1 MTEAAVVDGG
11 ALAPAEVPINPHVH
25 TPEPVSGVPPTQQAQ
40 GQEQADANAGA
51 KPEKGERK
59 PVSIDDA
66 LKNAV
71 EKAKAKA
78 EAKLAAKEPAEKG
91 EKAPQPKDVP
101 AAEAK
106 PQPDRGPDGKFQP
119 KQAAETGQ
127 QPAVQPP
134 QGPAPQK
141 LTHYPEAPARFHDGA
156 KAEWAHAPESVRAEI
171 HRTVSELEKGIQK
184 YRADAEA
191 YQRIREF
198 DEIARRNGG
207 DLRESLQKVVE
218 IEQAL
223 AKNPIAGLD
232 RILREIGPRKPDG
245 TPLTL
250 LDVAAHVMGQKPEER
265 ALQQN
270 STIAALQAE
279 IEGLKRQLGGVSQT
293 IQQQAQQSVMQTV
306 EAFAKDHPRF
316 EELSDDIEF
325 FLKTK
330 RATTLQEAYELA
342 ERLNPAAQPPAQAAH
357 TGAPPETLAHTQQ
370 PEPRPLNPAGKKS
383 VAGAPSAAADAVF
396 STAKKGPAPSIDEAL
411 ERALRRAS

>member
-25 TPEPVSGVPPTQQAQ
+25 TPEPASGVPPTQQVQ
-40 GQEQADANAGA
+40 GQEQADAKAEA

-91 EKAPQPKDVP
+91 EKGAQPKEAP

-106 PQPDRGPDGKFQP
+106 AQPDRGPDGKFQP
-119 KQAAETGQ
+119 KQAAETAQQAATQTQ
-127 QPAVQPP
+127 QPQQAQ
-134 QGPAPQK
+134 APQK
-141 LTHYPEAPARFHDGA
+141 PTHYPEAPSRFHDGA
-156 KAEWAHAPESVRAEI
+156 KAEWANAPESVRAEI
-171 HRTVSELEKGIQK
+171 HRTVTELEKGIQK

-191 YQRIREF
+191 YRRIREF

-270 STIAALQAE
+270 STIAALQAK
-279 IEGLKRQLGGVSQT
+279 IEGLERQLGGVSQT
-293 IQQQAQQSVMQTV
+293 I
-306 EAFAKDHPRF
+306 
-316 EELSDDIEF
+316 
-325 FLKTK
+325 
-330 RATTLQEAYELA
+330 
-342 ERLNPAAQPPAQAAH
+342 
-357 TGAPPETLAHTQQ
+357 
-370 PEPRPLNPAGKKS
+370 
-383 VAGAPSAAADAVF
+383 
-396 STAKKGPAPSIDEAL
+396 
-411 ERALRRAS
+411 